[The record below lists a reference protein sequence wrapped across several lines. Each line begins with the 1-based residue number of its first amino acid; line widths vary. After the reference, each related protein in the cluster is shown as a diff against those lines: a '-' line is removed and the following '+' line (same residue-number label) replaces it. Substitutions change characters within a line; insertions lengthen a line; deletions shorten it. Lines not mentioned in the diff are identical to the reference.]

1 MKPFELREFSTDELK
16 QKLHDLREEFMS
28 MRFKKQT
35 ETPKPSDIRKTKKDI
50 ARIKTI
56 MRERENTVDGE

>member
-1 MKPFELREFSTDELK
+1 MKPFELREFSADELR
-16 QKLHDLREEFMS
+16 QKLHDLREELMS

-35 ETPKPSDIRKTKKDI
+35 ETPKPSDIRKTKKEI

-56 MRERENTVDGE
+56 IREREITADKK

>member
-1 MKPFELREFSTDELK
+1 MKPFELREFSTDELR
-16 QKLHDLREEFMS
+16 QKLHDLREELMS

-35 ETPKPSDIRKTKKDI
+35 ETPKPSDIRKAKKGI

-56 MRERENTVDGE
+56 IREREITTNKK

>member
-1 MKPFELREFSTDELK
+1 VKPFELREFSTDELR
-16 QKLHDLREEFMS
+16 QKLHDLREELMS

-35 ETPKPSDIRKTKKDI
+35 ETPKPSDIRKTKKEI

-56 MRERENTVDGE
+56 IREREITADKK

>member
-16 QKLHDLREEFMS
+16 QKLHELREDLMS
-28 MRFKKQT
+28 IRFKKHS
-35 ETPKPSDIRKTKKDI
+35 ETPKPSDIRKTKREI

-56 MRERENTVDGE
+56 MRERKNMGGKK

>member
-1 MKPFELREFSTDELK
+1 VKPFELREFSTAELK
-16 QKLHDLREEFMS
+16 QKLHDLREESMS

-56 MRERENTVDGE
+56 MREREDTVDGE